1 MNIMVIIIV
10 PILDKCL
17 LHTWINYDSFLS
29 FSSGFLI
36 RFGTFDLK
44 KEKKSDCITLQDAL
58 NISMQIHVNKENMR
72 INLYCRWHL
81 IWIDILIDIVQSH
94 TCHRNKWQMYI
105 RPLFY
110 LSFWFLFLLLFF
122 ISAGAFIWRF
132 GCRRFVGHKK
142 PPDVLKWA

>member
-1 MNIMVIIIV
+1 MNIIVIIIIV
-10 PILDKCL
+10 PILDKCRL
-17 LHTWINYDSFLS
+17 QTWINYNSFLS
-29 FSSGFLI
+29 FSRGFLI
-36 RFGTFDLK
+36 RFWTFDLK
-44 KEKKSDCITLQDAL
+44 KEKKSDCRPITLQDSL

-72 INLYCRWHL
+72 INLYCRCHL
-81 IWIDILIDIVQSH
+81 ILIDIIQSQ

-132 GCRRFVGHKK
+132 RRRRFGGRKK